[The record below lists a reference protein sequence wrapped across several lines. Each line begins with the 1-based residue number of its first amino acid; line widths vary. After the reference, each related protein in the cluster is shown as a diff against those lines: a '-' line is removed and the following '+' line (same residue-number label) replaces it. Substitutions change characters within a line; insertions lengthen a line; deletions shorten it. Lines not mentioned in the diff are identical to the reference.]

1 MIIKF
6 LSVSAIPAL
15 RIFFDKIGQKV
26 EGFFRAPAPFKSQA
40 QHIHTRYAV
49 GFYVLFFREHR
60 FVADIQPELVETEF
74 RAPHPTRTG
83 NRDFKGMFDLR
94 HRDVCK
100 RKRRRFLK
108 VVILRRDML

>member
-1 MIIKF
+1 M
-6 LSVSAIPAL
+6 S
-15 RIFFDKIGQKV
+15 QKV
-26 EGFFRAPAPFKSQA
+26 QGFLCAFAPLKSQA
-40 QHIHTRYAV
+40 QHVHTRYAV

-60 FVADIQPELVETEF
+60 FVADIQPELVEAEF

-94 HRDVCK
+94 HRNVSK